1 MTAKE
6 RQRLVAAKYV
16 DKLREGTSELVDDG
30 VFTTRDVG
38 TARALELLLSV
49 VVARLWFAAPPAD
62 AAVAPLRMPR
72 KRKTTSRR

>member
-16 DKLREGTSELVDDG
+16 NKLREGTSELLDEG

-38 TARALELLLSV
+38 NARALELLLSV
-49 VVARLWFAAPPAD
+49 VVARLWFAAPPANEP
-62 AAVAPLRMPR
+62 VAPLRMPPKRTTR
-72 KRKTTSRR
+72 KR